1 MTNQRDPNRPM
12 TDRTARDES
21 WGMLPILFAIA
32 LVLGAGYLLYRNF
45 DHTTPTTTRTTQTQ
59 PNASVPAPS
68 PAPTPMTPA
77 PAAPKQP

>member
-21 WGMLPILFAIA
+21 WGLLAIA

-77 PAAPKQP
+77 PTAPKQP